1 MNNDVS
7 NEVWEIAKDLYDN
20 DEIDCDVN
28 RYGQVEDVSFD
39 MEYDEY
45 NEYYQDCNEADF
57 EKAKEYLK
65 QLLIDTKYYTDFKRY
80 LELSD
85 NHTFWDIE
93 VPEGK
98 QLNYDD
104 DYGFVYDQAL
114 SGLSKEIGTDVYGL
128 GRSGRHI
135 CVDDTFENLTKLNEF
150 KVAQAEWEKWFIDAI
165 ETQLETEDDKMTESL
180 HNGEMTADC
189 LNCGKTIV
197 YTKKDICNDIDGD
210 YIECP
215 SCHATFDVECNNDK
229 CKVSESYE
237 VWQKYYEDGIT
248 TTEYVQS
255 FDTYEKAQKFADGL
269 NEDPDCE
276 AWVKSLKENKMT
288 EDTKEQRLTGDETYV
303 ARNSAGYK
311 SIGLIIDNTNKQ
323 FQIINGQVM
332 TTDSKTKKMSKKQI
346 RDKAQQ
352 LYDNGYTEY
361 DGYGSVAQ
369 GVNKKEEAIDWVG
382 DTKVN
387 DNGTVTI
394 DGRERTVDS
403 IKAEI
408 KSLRDELKRS
418 KEAYSNK
425 QISKHQRSYDK
436 FRYTRQIEKLKAFLD
451 LLNTN
456 STDLEEDCTQASGV
470 DAGKVTLFDS
480 DEKDKKEE
488 LITEDI
494 NTAQTI
500 TEKLNT
506 GALPI
511 VDTDMYSIN
520 DRIPESATREG
531 LDEIVQDIAPKY
543 LKEVI
548 QEVLPSVEIYAEGVY
563 HPKQYNYS
571 GDELEF
577 ELVANKKEYE
587 ALREK
592 VTSDANFNAFL
603 RNKYKSYDGFIS
615 YMADDIS
622 EFETQ
627 DTWKQLVQVIMF
639 ALKDKVDLEAVNNEY
654 LDEFLDR
661 VHTEF
666 GWDDEED
673 DLEESKKEELF
684 DNNINA
690 SISTG
695 DISSNID
702 LGGLG
707 DLLGMTEAKILEAKN
722 NIKYDEV
729 DYNKANKEV
738 NN

>member
-1 MNNDVS
+1 MDSDVS

-28 RYGQVEDVSFD
+28 RYGQVEDVSFN

-65 QLLIDTKYYTDFKRY
+65 QLLIDTKYYTDYKRY

-104 DYGFVYDQAL
+104 EYGFVYDQAL

-135 CVDDTFENLTKLNEF
+135 CVDDTFENLTKLNDF
-150 KVAQAEWEKWFIDAI
+150 KVAQAKWEKWFIDAI
-165 ETQLETEDDKMTESL
+165 ETQLKTEDDKMTESL
-180 HNGEMTADC
+180 HNGEMSSNC
-189 LNCGKTIV
+189 LNCGKTII
-197 YTKKDICNDIDGD
+197 YTKRDICNDIDGD

-229 CKVSESYE
+229 CEVSES
-237 VWQKYYEDGIT
+237 
-248 TTEYVQS
+248 
-255 FDTYEKAQKFADGL
+255 
-269 NEDPDCE
+269 
-276 AWVKSLKENKMT
+276 
-288 EDTKEQRLTGDETYV
+288 
-303 ARNSAGYK
+303 
-311 SIGLIIDNTNKQ
+311 
-323 FQIINGQVM
+323 
-332 TTDSKTKKMSKKQI
+332 
-346 RDKAQQ
+346 
-352 LYDNGYTEY
+352 
-361 DGYGSVAQ
+361 
-369 GVNKKEEAIDWVG
+369 KEEAN
-382 DTKVN
+382 T
-387 DNGTVTI
+387 
-394 DGRERTVDS
+394 DS
-403 IKAEI
+403 VIKE
-408 KSLRDELKRS
+408 S
-418 KEAYSNK
+418 
-425 QISKHQRSYDK
+425 
-436 FRYTRQIEKLKAFLD
+436 
-451 LLNTN
+451 
-456 STDLEEDCTQASGV
+456 
-470 DAGKVTLFDS
+470 
-480 DEKDKKEE
+480 
-488 LITEDI
+488 
-494 NTAQTI
+494 
-500 TEKLNT
+500 LNT
-506 GALPI
+506 GVLNI
-511 VDTDMYSIN
+511 IDVDMYSIN
-520 DRIPESATREG
+520 DRIPESATQEG

-577 ELVANKKEYE
+577 ELVANKEEYE
-587 ALREK
+587 ALRER

-603 RNKYKSYDGFIS
+603 KNNYKSYDGFVS

-622 EFETQ
+622 EFGTQ
-627 DTWKQLVQVIMF
+627 DTWKQLAQVIMF
-639 ALKDKVDLEAVNNEY
+639 ALKDKVDLEAINSEY

-684 DNNINA
+684 NNDINSSVNTEDKSSNLNESKNYKVELTSGGYGAISNTSGRKETIYLTAENSDEAMNKGLDIAEKEGLGNCIVEEIKEPVVFDVRYYVEPRDTFNSDKYCHIKANTKEDAINYFETELIGKPILDNDGNYTKKSYGKLISCEISQYPSRNYEYRVTESKGEEKEESESNKKEELFDNNINA

-702 LGGLG
+702 LGGLD
-707 DLLGMTEAKILEAKN
+707 DLLGMTEAKILDAKN

-729 DYNKANKEV
+729 EYNKANKEV